1 MPSSA
6 EIPAA
11 GERRS
16 RREMARTAALVILA
30 ILITLFAV
38 FNLKEVKVNWVF
50 GSGKAP
56 LIIVIVVS
64 LLVGIVLAIVDTQN
78 EHQDLCSSFRQV
90 EPIMVPRIDGVNLA
104 GGHPLRRSTIRSR
117 SMLWPDRPWSRLPSD
132 GSKSRTAP
140 KCRAERCHP
149 RAGE

>member
-11 GERRS
+11 GERRN
-16 RREMARTAALVILA
+16 RREMARTGALLILA

-64 LLVGIVLAIVDTQN
+64 LLVGIVLT
-78 EHQDLCSSFRQV
+78 HF
-90 EPIMVPRIDGVNLA
+90 
-104 GGHPLRRSTIRSR
+104 
-117 SMLWPDRPWSRLPSD
+117 
-132 GSKSRTAP
+132 
-140 KCRAERCHP
+140 AER
-149 RAGE
+149 RVGKRR

>member
-11 GERRS
+11 GECRS
-16 RREMARTAALVILA
+16 RREMARTGALLILA

-38 FNLKEVKVNWVF
+38 FNLKEVEVNWVF

-64 LLVGIVLAIVDTQN
+64 LLVGIVLT
-78 EHQDLCSSFRQV
+78 HF
-90 EPIMVPRIDGVNLA
+90 
-104 GGHPLRRSTIRSR
+104 
-117 SMLWPDRPWSRLPSD
+117 
-132 GSKSRTAP
+132 
-140 KCRAERCHP
+140 AER
-149 RAGE
+149 RVSKRR